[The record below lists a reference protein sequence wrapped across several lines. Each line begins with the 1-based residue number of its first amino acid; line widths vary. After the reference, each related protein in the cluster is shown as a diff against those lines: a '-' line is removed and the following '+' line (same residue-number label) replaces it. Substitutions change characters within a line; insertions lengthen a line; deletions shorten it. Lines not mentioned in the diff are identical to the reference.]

1 MAFTYRAGSDTQS
14 KAIIPLGDL
23 MDGDVTE
30 VSTASDE
37 GRVEPVSNT
46 SNNTQDSQTEYP
58 NYGAE
63 VRKPTP
69 ARLKPQ
75 MPSAEKTDQEVSLKA
90 NVNAPEPDPQPVP
103 APRQP
108 AKAENFA
115 EEQAIK
121 PAPAK
126 PKAVKAN
133 TNNNANLDPRS
144 LFKKQSR

>member
-1 MAFTYRAGSDTQS
+1 
-14 KAIIPLGDL
+14 

-37 GRVEPVSNT
+37 GRVEPVNNT
-46 SNNTQDSQTEYP
+46 SNDTQDSQTEYP
-58 NYGAE
+58 NYGVE

-75 MPSAEKTDQEVSLKA
+75 MPNAEKTDQEVSLKA
-90 NVNAPEPDPQPVP
+90 NVNAPEPAPQPAP
-103 APRQP
+103 APKQP
-108 AKAENFA
+108 VKAENFA

-126 PKAVKAN
+126 PKAVKVD
-133 TNNNANLDPRS
+133 TNNTANLDPRS